1 MLNLYFKHVS
11 LVLNIHLNKMEK
23 GFNVSQQ
30 LHMNELKYTPV
41 VIKDTEIMWTKL

>member
-23 GFNVSQQ
+23 GFNVNQQ
-30 LHMNELKYTPV
+30 LHLNELKYTPV
-41 VIKDTEIMWTKL
+41 VIKDTEIM